1 MHRGILFPCLKIH
14 ALFNPY
20 LVFQKCFVLKS
31 AKKNAAALSWRNFF
45 FSRYNR
51 SNTNK
56 KACDHEG
63 RRGRGRKSKGRGRG
77 VKHEKIKL
85 KGNKTQLGLCLCKR
99 KWNLMAGQ
107 QPLLSPHSP
116 RAVHS
121 TKMTPEC
128 CPNDSYYFYWFSSFA
143 HSALVFFS

>member
-1 MHRGILFPCLKIH
+1 MFR
-14 ALFNPY
+14 
-20 LVFQKCFVLKS
+20 
-31 AKKNAAALSWRNFF
+31 AKKCQEKCCCIVVAEFF
-45 FSRYNR
+45 PLQIQPLRHQQ
-51 SNTNK
+51 

-63 RRGRGRKSKGRGRG
+63 QRGRGRKSQGRGRG